1 MPVPETIRMISS
13 YSWEAKSCMSLHPL
27 FFLVLFVTDWNSLT
41 SYDEIRMSYPI
52 KPKDKPDM
60 SPEDLLNWGMQVYT
74 KSAGSLHRIRFRRI
88 ILDEGQQIRNPE
100 AQTSIAVRALHG
112 HYKWIL
118 SGTPLLK

>member
-1 MPVPETIRMISS
+1 
-13 YSWEAKSCMSLHPL
+13 MSLHPL
-27 FFLVLFVTDWNSLT
+27 FFLVLSVTDWNSLT

-52 KPKDKPDM
+52 KLKDRPDLP
-60 SPEDLLNWGMQVYT
+60 PEQLIHWGMGIYM
-74 KSAGSLHRIRFRRI
+74 KSAGPLHQIRFRRI

-100 AQTSIAVRALHG
+100 AQTSVAVRALHG